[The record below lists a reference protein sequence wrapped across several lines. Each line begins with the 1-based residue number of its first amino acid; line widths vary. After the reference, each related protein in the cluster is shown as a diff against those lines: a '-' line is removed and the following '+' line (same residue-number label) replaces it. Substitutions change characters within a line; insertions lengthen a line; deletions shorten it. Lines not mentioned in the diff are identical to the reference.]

1 MSEQKITVI
10 FCAAIGVIVGALM
23 KSFWIGV
30 CSMLI
35 LQAMFGMAWYYEYI
49 DALKRMVEHPDAIA
63 RPRDIR
69 TAREYIAIEVDEPM
83 NGHDN
88 A

>member
-10 FCAAIGVIVGALM
+10 FCAAIGVIVGALL

-30 CSMLI
+30 CSMFI

-63 RPRDIR
+63 RPRDINR
-69 TAREYIAIEVDEPM
+69 AVEYVPLEVDEPT
-83 NGHDN
+83 NGAHE
-88 A
+88 